1 MTEVIVLLAS
11 KLHIVIV
18 LIAIAAFV
26 FAGHKRRFAIAM
38 YGLIALPLSYVLGKF
53 ASSLY
58 YTNRPFVDLDVPP
71 LVAHLANNGFPS
83 EHTLYAMVIA
93 LIIFLLNKR
102 IGILLITLAILVGL
116 GRVLALVH
124 NPIDIIGSVFIAVF
138 AVMTARYL
146 VNLQFKLSIHK

>member
-1 MTEVIVLLAS
+1 MTEVTVLLAS
-11 KLHIVIV
+11 RLHIVIV
-18 LIAIAAFV
+18 LLAIITFLLSS
-26 FAGHKRRFAIAM
+26 HDKKQKLIM

-53 ASSLY
+53 LSSLY
-58 YTNRPFVDLDVPP
+58 YTNRPFVELGIPP
-71 LVAHLANNGFPS
+71 LVSHVANNGFPS

-93 LIIFLLNKR
+93 LVIFLLNKR
-102 IGILLITLAILVGL
+102 IGTLLITLAILVGL

-138 AVMTARYL
+138 AVMTTRYL